1 MKTLSKFWFVFMLL
15 FTIAFN
21 PTATSQDAEKDM
33 NTTLFQMLYDQTD
46 HLPTMKIHTKV
57 KELFKNKSITE
68 EYYIPGTMSIT
79 VADGAPLEF
88 DIEAKIRGNTR
99 KKVCDNAPIKLKLN
113 KEQLKA
119 LGINADVDKLKL
131 VLQCENNLR
140 NFQQLLKEKV
150 IYDLYSAIDPDNS
163 MQLKMIK
170 LEMYENGEMKEMMN
184 AYLVEEE
191 ENYAFRKN
199 AIVLESGKINYA
211 ALPRDDYFRLAF
223 FQYMIANCDWSIA
236 NKHNIELVKLP
247 NVKSLVSV
255 PYDFDYAGLVN
266 NGYAVPPE
274 QFPITSVTQRY
285 FMIRTQMTK
294 DEVDTV
300 VDYYEGMKPQF
311 MDIIANQ
318 EYMDDKT
325 KKNVTSFIE
334 GFYKYIKNR
343 GKVLKAVKPRNG

>member
-1 MKTLSKFWFVFMLL
+1 MKTYSRIVSVFIFL
-15 FTIAFN
+15 FTFSFCHLSFA
-21 PTATSQDAEKDM
+21 QEEEKDM
-33 NTTLFQMLYDQTD
+33 NPTLFQTLYEQTD

-57 KELFKNKSITE
+57 KELFKNKSITQ
-68 EYYIPGTMSIT
+68 EYYIPGTMSLT
-79 VADGAPLEF
+79 VADGDPLEF

-119 LGINADVDKLKL
+119 FNLNADIDKLKL
-131 VLQCENNLR
+131 VLQCENNPR
-140 NFQQLLKEKV
+140 NFQQLLKEKL
-150 IYDLYSAIDPDNS
+150 IYDLYAAIDPENS

-170 LEMYENGEMKEMMN
+170 LEMYEDGDMKEMLN
-184 AYLVEEE
+184 AFLVEEE
-191 ENYAFRKN
+191 ENYAFRRN
-199 AIVLESGKINYA
+199 AKVLESGKINYA

-236 NKHNIELVKLP
+236 NKHNIELIKLSDAK
-247 NVKSLVSV
+247 NLVSV

-285 FMIRTQMTK
+285 FMIRAQMTK
-294 DEVDTV
+294 EEVDTV
-300 VDYYEGMKPQF
+300 VDFYEGMKPQF
-311 MDIIANQ
+311 MEIIANQ
-318 EYMDDKT
+318 EYMDEKT

-334 GFYKYIKNR
+334 SFYKYIKNR
-343 GKVLKAVKPRNG
+343 GKVLKAVKPKS